1 MRAHIKRVLP
11 LKLNMNVKANVST
24 TNESVKFVE
33 LPVVENR
40 NAMDTVTPHVGSKLV
55 RQVIVMR

>member
-1 MRAHIKRVLP
+1 
-11 LKLNMNVKANVST
+11 MNVKANVST
-24 TNESVKFVE
+24 TNGSVKFVE